1 MHLEE
6 PPVPTKTLRGN
17 DPQHPILSAVRE
29 SQTALLAVVRSW
41 TDLTEQL
48 SRRLS
53 LPVAGIDV
61 AGAVDR
67 TFDLAEQTLA
77 AQRQFALT
85 LVGAVDRQVDTVAE
99 TVESSARESLRG
111 VEEVLREAEDDQLQP
126 GRERPEPPPAAK
138 AEAPKVEARK
148 QNGRQETKPD
158 RRAFEERS
166 VEELRDRAR
175 ELEIEGRAS
184 MSKDELIVA
193 LREQRQ
199 PKQPKGDAQQAAA
212 RTQDRRID
220 RRPFAERSL
229 EELRDR
235 ARELEIE
242 GRSAM
247 SKDELIAALGE
258 PGTASRR

>member
-1 MHLEE
+1 M
-6 PPVPTKTLRGN
+6 PTNTLRGN
-17 DPQHPILSAVRE
+17 DPQPPILSAVRE
-29 SQTALLAVVRSW
+29 SQTAFIDVVRSW
-41 TDLTEQL
+41 TDITEQL
-48 SRRLS
+48 TRRLS
-53 LPVAGIDV
+53 LPVVGIDV

-67 TFDLAEQTLA
+67 SFDLAEQTLA

-85 LVGAVDRQVDTVAE
+85 LVGAVDRQVDTVVE
-99 TVESSARESLRG
+99 TVESSAHESLRE
-111 VEEVLREAEDDQLQP
+111 VEGLLREAEDERPQP
-126 GRERPEPPPAAK
+126 GREGSERPTADK
-138 AEAPKVEARK
+138 AEAPTGK
-148 QNGRQETKPD
+148 QRVTQETKPD
-158 RRAFEERS
+158 RRGFEERS

-175 ELEIEGRAS
+175 ELDIEGRAS

-199 PKQPKGDAQQAAA
+199 PKQPKGDAHKAGA
-212 RTQDRRID
+212 RTQDSTID

-247 SKDELIAALGE
+247 SKDELIAALRE
-258 PGTASRR
+258 HAK

>member
-1 MHLEE
+1 
-6 PPVPTKTLRGN
+6 VPTKTQRDN
-17 DPQHPILSAVRE
+17 DPQASFLSAVRE
-29 SQTALLAVVRSW
+29 SQTALLDVIRSW
-41 TDLTEQL
+41 TDITDQLT
-48 SRRLS
+48 RRVS

-77 AQRQFALT
+77 AQRQYALT
-85 LVGAVDRQVDTVAE
+85 LVGAVDRQVDTV
-99 TVESSARESLRG
+99 ESSARERLRG
-111 VEEVLREAEDDQLQP
+111 VEDVLREAEDNQPQP
-126 GRERPEPPPAAK
+126 GRERPEQPTAAK
-138 AEAPKVEARK
+138 AAPKVEAPK
-148 QNGRQETKPD
+148 QNDRQETKPD
-158 RRAFEERS
+158 RRGFEERS

-175 ELEIEGRAS
+175 ELEIDGRAS
-184 MSKDELIVA
+184 MSKDELIAA

-199 PKQPKGDAQQAAA
+199 PKQANGDAQKAAA
-212 RTQDRRID
+212 RTPGSTID

-247 SKDELIAALGE
+247 SKDELIAALRQH
-258 PGTASRR
+258 AK

>member
-1 MHLEE
+1 
-6 PPVPTKTLRGN
+6 VPTKTLRGN

-29 SQTALLAVVRSW
+29 SQTALLEVVRSW
-41 TDLTEQL
+41 TDITEQL
-48 SRRLS
+48 TRRLS

-85 LVGAVDRQVDTVAE
+85 LVGAVDHQVDTVAE
-99 TVESSARESLRG
+99 TVESSARESLPG
-111 VEEVLREAEDDQLQP
+111 VEKVLRE
-126 GRERPEPPPAAK
+126 

-148 QNGRQETKPD
+148 QNDRQETKP
-158 RRAFEERS
+158 
-166 VEELRDRAR
+166 
-175 ELEIEGRAS
+175 
-184 MSKDELIVA
+184 
-193 LREQRQ
+193 
-199 PKQPKGDAQQAAA
+199 
-212 RTQDRRID
+212 D

-247 SKDELIAALGE
+247 SKDELIAALRQH
-258 PGTASRR
+258 AN

>member
-1 MHLEE
+1 
-6 PPVPTKTLRGN
+6 VPTNTLRGN
-17 DPQHPILSAVRE
+17 HPQPPILSAVRE
-29 SQTALLAVVRSW
+29 SQTAFIDVVRSW
-41 TDLTEQL
+41 TDITEQL
-48 SRRLS
+48 TRRLS
-53 LPVAGIDV
+53 LPVVGIDV

-67 TFDLAEQTLA
+67 SFDLAEQTLA

-85 LVGAVDRQVDTVAE
+85 LVGAVDRQVDTVVE
-99 TVESSARESLRG
+99 TVESSAHESLRE
-111 VEEVLREAEDDQLQP
+111 VEGLLREAEDERPQP
-126 GRERPEPPPAAK
+126 GREGSERPTADK
-138 AEAPKVEARK
+138 AEAPTGK
-148 QNGRQETKPD
+148 QRVTQETKPD
-158 RRAFEERS
+158 RRGFEERS

-175 ELEIEGRAS
+175 ELDIEGRAS

-199 PKQPKGDAQQAAA
+199 PKQPKGDAHKAGA
-212 RTQDRRID
+212 RTQDSSID

-247 SKDELIAALGE
+247 SKDELIAALRE
-258 PGTASRR
+258 HAK

>member
-1 MHLEE
+1 
-6 PPVPTKTLRGN
+6 VPTNTQRDN
-17 DPQHPILSAVRE
+17 HPQHPILSAVRE
-29 SQTALLAVVRSW
+29 SQTAFIEVVRSW

-48 SRRLS
+48 TRRLS

-85 LVGAVDRQVDTVAE
+85 LIGAVDRQVDTV
-99 TVESSARESLRG
+99 VESVEASARERLRR
-111 VEEVLREAEDDQLQP
+111 VEDVLREAEAEQPQP
-126 GRERPEPPPAAK
+126 GRERPEPPPAVK
-138 AEAPKVEARK
+138 PEAPKVETRE
-148 QNGRQETKPD
+148 QNHRQEIKPD
-158 RRAFEERS
+158 RRGFAERS

-175 ELEIEGRAS
+175 ELEIDGRGS
-184 MSKDELIVA
+184 MSKDELITA

-199 PKQPKGDAQQAAA
+199 PKGDAHKAAA
-212 RTQDRRID
+212 RTQDSKID

-235 ARELEIE
+235 ARELEVE
-242 GRSAM
+242 GRSSM
-247 SKDELIAALGE
+247 SKDELIAALRQH
-258 PGTASRR
+258 AK